1 MRNRIRWL
9 KRRRGSVVVLGA
21 LIAAL
26 SAINAQAATP
36 PSLRATVCVDTA
48 SPPHLA
54 ITQTWK
60 NAGPA
65 DFAGMFDIV
74 YTFQYGPS
82 SYESIDRQYVA
93 NAGQMVSGTQTDTFN
108 AFIGESGPV
117 PWNTYFRVDATWVV
131 NGTTTVSD
139 VVTQPKNGWRTCK

>member
-1 MRNRIRWL
+1 MRSRT
-9 KRRRGSVVVLGA
+9 RRRSVVALCA

-26 SAINAQAATP
+26 SATGAHAAAP

-48 SPPHLA
+48 SPPHLLM
-54 ITQTWK
+54 TQTWR

-74 YTFQYGPS
+74 YAFQYGPNS
-82 SYESIDRQYVA
+82 FDSVDRQYIA

-108 AFIGESGPV
+108 AFIGAEGPV
-117 PWNTYFRVDATWVV
+117 PWNTYSSVSATWVV
-131 NGTTTVSD
+131 NGSTTVSD
-139 VVTQPKNGWRTCK
+139 TVTQPKNGWRTCK

>member
-1 MRNRIRWL
+1 MRSKIQ
-9 KRRRGSVVVLGA
+9 RGSAVVALGA

-26 SAINAQAATP
+26 FAMDAQAAAP
-36 PSLRATVCVDTA
+36 PSLRATVCIDTA
-48 SPPHLA
+48 SPPHLVM
-54 ITQTWK
+54 TQTWK

-65 DFAGMFDIV
+65 DFAGVFDIV

-93 NAGQMVSGTQTDTFN
+93 TAGQMVSGRQTDTFN

-139 VVTQPKNGWRTCK
+139 VVMQPKNGWRTCR